1 MSAFSF
7 NLCAGST
14 FSCFKRQP
22 VDESPSDTTAIGP
35 NKSTSKNKTTIQK
48 MDSNILNGIEDLLNM
63 TTSREL
69 KLGII
74 LMKLMQTEYD
84 TGIIFKNVIDKNS
97 ITDEINYIIR
107 IEHSSGFNLNKMLRY
122 NLTNYPLIYKNV
134 VVGSILLG
142 RQYAENSNDEI
153 ILEDALEYLGKCV
166 AML

>member
-7 NLCAGST
+7 NLCQGST
-14 FSCFKRQP
+14 FSCFKKQP
-22 VDESPSDTTAIGP
+22 VDESDTPITA
-35 NKSTSKNKTTIQK
+35 NTKNKTTIHK
-48 MDSNILNGIEDLLNM
+48 MDTNILNGIEDLLNM

-74 LMKLMQTEYD
+74 LMKLMQSEYD

-107 IEHSSGFNLNKMLRY
+107 IEHSSGFNLNKMLSY
-122 NLTNYPLIYKNV
+122 NLTNYPLIHKNV

-142 RQYAENSNDEI
+142 RQFAVNSTDEI

-166 AML
+166 AMI